1 MFFTRL
7 GGIHIVSSAWRSY
20 RECVGA
26 SLVCYVHIFAR
37 LESIGHTYNRV
48 SAVLMGAAAH
58 RPGASNLTWRGGSCV
73 MFCCMELGVTALGS
87 PCDVIR
93 ALITRNAQ
101 PKIALN
107 V

>member
-7 GGIHIVSSAWRSY
+7 GGIHILSSAWRSY

-26 SLVCYVHIFAR
+26 SLVCYVQIFAR
-37 LESIGHTYNRV
+37 LGSIGHSYNWV
-48 SAVLMGAAAH
+48 SAVSMGAATH

-73 MFCCMELGVTALGS
+73 MFCCMELGVTTLGS
-87 PCDVIR
+87 LCDVIR
-93 ALITRNAQ
+93 ALITRIAQ